1 MDYLENLEIDPTAH
15 IAPSATVIGDV
26 KVGAECTV
34 LQGATIRGDFGGRIE
49 IGKQTN
55 VQENC
60 CIHVN
65 HGEVTRIGDRVTIGH
80 GAIVHG
86 CDIGEGTLIGM
97 GATVIDR
104 AKIGSQC
111 LVGAGALVT
120 GTANIPDRSLVIGS
134 PARAVRPLTEKELG
148 ELESA
153 WKEYCVIGTDMERQG
168 LLLSGSAYSPCRA
181 PQLSNRNE
189 RGIVSAA
196 STRD

>member
-1 MDYLENLEIDPTAH
+1 MDYLKNLEIDPTAH

-26 KVGAECTV
+26 EVGAECTV

-55 VQENC
+55 IQENC

-65 HGEVTRIGDRVTIGH
+65 HDEVTRIGDKVTIGH

-120 GTANIPDRSLVIGS
+120 GTASIPDRSLVIGS
-134 PARAVRPLTEKELG
+134 PARAVRPLTEKELA

-153 WKEYCVIGTDMERQG
+153 WKEYCEIGTDMERQR
-168 LLLSGSAYSPCRA
+168 LLLPGSAYSP
-181 PQLSNRNE
+181 LSR
-189 RGIVSAA
+189 SAA
-196 STRD
+196 FQ

>member
-1 MDYLENLEIDPTAH
+1 MDYLKNLEIDPTAH

-65 HGEVTRIGDRVTIGH
+65 HDEVTRIGDEVTIGH

-134 PARAVRPLTEKELG
+134 PARAVRPLTEKELA

-153 WKEYCVIGTDMERQG
+153 WREYCEIGTDMERQG
-168 LLLSGSAYSPCRA
+168 LLLRGSAYSPLPR
-181 PQLSNRNE
+181 PDGVGRISRP
-189 RGIVSAA
+189 IK
-196 STRD
+196 

>member
-1 MDYLENLEIDPTAH
+1 MDYLKNLEIDPTAH

-26 KVGAECTV
+26 KIGAECTV

-55 VQENC
+55 IQENC

-65 HGEVTRIGDRVTIGH
+65 HDEVTRIGDKVTIGH

-153 WKEYCVIGTDMERQG
+153 WKEYCEIGTDMERQG
-168 LLLSGSAYSPCRA
+168 LLEPGSAYSPLSA
-181 PQLSNRNE
+181 PQLSNRNK

>member
-1 MDYLENLEIDPTAH
+1 MDYLKNLEIDPTAH

-26 KVGAECTV
+26 IVGAECTI

-65 HGEVTRIGDRVTIGH
+65 HDEVTRIGDRVTIGH

-86 CDIGEGTLIGM
+86 CEIGEGSLIGM
-97 GATVIDR
+97 GAVVIDR
-104 AKIGSQC
+104 AKIGSHC

-134 PARAVRPLTEKELG
+134 PARAVRPLTEKELA

-153 WKEYCVIGTDMERQG
+153 WKEYCEIGTDMERQG
-168 LLLSGSAYSPCRA
+168 LLLPGSASAPCRA

-189 RGIVSAA
+189 RGIASAA

>member
-1 MDYLENLEIDPTAH
+1 MDYLKNLEIDPTAH

-65 HGEVTRIGDRVTIGH
+65 HDEVTRIGDEVTIGH

-134 PARAVRPLTEKELG
+134 PARAVRPLTEKELA

-153 WKEYCVIGTDMERQG
+153 WREYCEIGTDMERQG
-168 LLLSGSAYSPCRA
+168 LLVPGSAYSPLPR
-181 PQLSNRNE
+181 P
-189 RGIVSAA
+189 AA
-196 STRD
+196 SQ

>member
-55 VQENC
+55 IQENC

-65 HGEVTRIGDRVTIGH
+65 HDEVTRIGDEVTIGH

-134 PARAVRPLTEKELG
+134 PARAVRPLTEKELA

-153 WKEYCVIGTDMERQG
+153 WKEYCEIGTDMERQG
-168 LLLSGSAYSPCRA
+168 LLLPGSAYSPLPPHA
-181 PQLSNRNE
+181 ETS
-189 RGIVSAA
+189 
-196 STRD
+196 STSGW

>member
-1 MDYLENLEIDPTAH
+1 MDYLKNLEIDPTAH

-26 KVGAECTV
+26 IVGAECTV

-49 IGKQTN
+49 IGEQTN

-65 HGEVTRIGDRVTIGH
+65 HNEVTRIGDKVTIGH

-86 CDIGEGTLIGM
+86 CNIGEGSLIGM
-97 GATVIDR
+97 GAVVIDR
-104 AKIGSQC
+104 AKIGSHC

-120 GTANIPDRSLVIGS
+120 GTASIPDGWLAIGS
-134 PARAVRPLTEKELG
+134 PARAVRPLTEKELA

-153 WKEYCVIGTDMERQG
+153 WKEYCEIGADMEQQG
-168 LLLSGSAYSPCRA
+168 LLQPGSKYRP
-181 PQLSNRNE
+181 
-189 RGIVSAA
+189 I
-196 STRD
+196 

>member
-55 VQENC
+55 IQENC

-65 HGEVTRIGDRVTIGH
+65 HDEVTRIGDKVTIGH

-86 CDIGEGTLIGM
+86 CDVGEGTL
-97 GATVIDR
+97 
-104 AKIGSQC
+104 
-111 LVGAGALVT
+111 LVT

-134 PARAVRPLTEKELG
+134 PARAVRPLTEKELA

-153 WKEYCVIGTDMERQG
+153 WKEYCEIGTDMERQG
-168 LLLSGSAYSPCRA
+168 LLVPGSTYCPLPR
-181 PQLSNRNE
+181 
-189 RGIVSAA
+189 SAA
-196 STRD
+196 FQ

>member
-1 MDYLENLEIDPTAH
+1 MDYLENLKIDPTAH

-26 KVGAECTV
+26 AVGAECTV

-65 HGEVTRIGDRVTIGH
+65 HDEVTRIGDRVTIGH

-120 GTANIPDRSLVIGS
+120 GTANIPDGSLVIGS
-134 PARAVRPLTEKELG
+134 PACAVRPLTEKELA

-153 WKEYCVIGTDMERQG
+153 WREYCEIGADMERQG
-168 LLLSGSAYSPCRA
+168 LLLTGSAYSPLPPRA
-181 PQLSNRNE
+181 
-189 RGIVSAA
+189 AA
-196 STRD
+196 SR

>member
-1 MDYLENLEIDPTAH
+1 MDYLKNLEIDPTAH

-26 KVGAECTV
+26 IVGAECTV

-49 IGKQTN
+49 IGEQTN

-65 HGEVTRIGDRVTIGH
+65 HNEVTRIGDKVTIGH

-86 CDIGEGTLIGM
+86 CEIGEGSLIGM
-97 GATVIDR
+97 GAVVIDR
-104 AKIGSQC
+104 AKIGSHC

-120 GTANIPDRSLVIGS
+120 GTANIPDGWLAIGS
-134 PARAVRPLTEKELG
+134 PARAVRPLTEEELA

-153 WKEYCVIGTDMERQG
+153 WKEYCEIGTDMEQQG
-168 LLLSGSAYSPCRA
+168 LLQPGSKYRP
-181 PQLSNRNE
+181 
-189 RGIVSAA
+189 I
-196 STRD
+196 

>member
-15 IAPSATVIGDV
+15 IASSAAVIGDV
-26 KVGAECTV
+26 KVGAECTI

-49 IGKQTN
+49 IGKLTN

-65 HGEVTRIGDRVTIGH
+65 HDEVTRIGDKVTIGH

-86 CDIGEGTLIGM
+86 CEIGEGSLVGM
-97 GATVIDR
+97 GAIVIDR
-104 AKIGSQC
+104 AKVGAHC

-120 GTANIPDRSLVIGS
+120 GTADIPDGWLAIGS
-134 PARAVRPLTEKELG
+134 PARAVRPLTDKELA

-153 WKEYCVIGTDMERQG
+153 WQEYHEIGADMESQG
-168 LLLSGSAYSPCRA
+168 LLLPGRAYSPLPDA
-181 PQLSNRNE
+181 
-189 RGIVSAA
+189 AA
-196 STRD
+196 SR

>member
-1 MDYLENLEIDPTAH
+1 MDYLKNLKIDPTAH

-26 KVGAECTV
+26 KVGTECTI

-49 IGKQTN
+49 IGKLTN

-65 HGEVTRIGDRVTIGH
+65 HDEVTRIGDKVTIGH

-86 CDIGEGTLIGM
+86 CDIGEGSLIGM

-104 AKIGSQC
+104 AKIGSRC

-120 GTANIPDRSLVIGS
+120 GTANIPDGWL
-134 PARAVRPLTEKELG
+134 A
-148 ELESA
+148 
-153 WKEYCVIGTDMERQG
+153 
-168 LLLSGSAYSPCRA
+168 
-181 PQLSNRNE
+181 
-189 RGIVSAA
+189 IVLQQF
-196 STRD
+196 

>member
-1 MDYLENLEIDPTAH
+1 MDYLKNLEIDPTAH

-26 KVGAECTV
+26 IVGAECTV
-34 LQGATIRGDFGGRIE
+34 LQGATIRGDFGGSIE
-49 IGKQTN
+49 IGEQTN

-65 HGEVTRIGDRVTIGH
+65 HNEVTRIGDKVTIGH

-97 GATVIDR
+97 GAVVIDR
-104 AKIGSQC
+104 AKIGSHC

-120 GTANIPDRSLVIGS
+120 GTASIPDGWLAIGS
-134 PARAVRPLTEKELG
+134 PARAVRPLTEKELA

-153 WKEYCVIGTDMERQG
+153 WKEYCEIGADMEQQG
-168 LLLSGSAYSPCRA
+168 LLLPGSAYSPCRA
-181 PQLSNRNE
+181 PQLFNRNE
-189 RGIVSAA
+189 RGIASAA

>member
-1 MDYLENLEIDPTAH
+1 MDYLKNLEIDPTTH

-26 KVGAECTV
+26 IVGAECTV

-49 IGKQTN
+49 IGEQTN

-65 HGEVTRIGDRVTIGH
+65 HNEVTRIGDKVTIGH

-86 CDIGEGTLIGM
+86 CEIGEGSLIGM
-97 GATVIDR
+97 GAVVIDR
-104 AKIGSQC
+104 AKIGSHC

-120 GTANIPDRSLVIGS
+120 GTANIPDGWLAIGS
-134 PARAVRPLTEKELG
+134 PARAVRPLTEKELA

-153 WKEYCVIGTDMERQG
+153 WKEYCEIGADMEQQG
-168 LLLSGSAYSPCRA
+168 LLQPGSKYRP
-181 PQLSNRNE
+181 
-189 RGIVSAA
+189 I
-196 STRD
+196 

>member
-1 MDYLENLEIDPTAH
+1 MDYLENLEINPTAH

-55 VQENC
+55 IQENC

-65 HGEVTRIGDRVTIGH
+65 HDEVTRIGDKVTIGH

-86 CDIGEGTLIGM
+86 CDVGEGTLIGM

-134 PARAVRPLTEKELG
+134 PARAVRPLTEKELA

-153 WKEYCVIGTDMERQG
+153 WKEYCEIGTDMERQG
-168 LLLSGSAYSPCRA
+168 LLLPGSAYSPLPR
-181 PQLSNRNE
+181 
-189 RGIVSAA
+189 SAA
-196 STRD
+196 FQQKRAGNRECR

>member
-1 MDYLENLEIDPTAH
+1 MDYLKNLEIDPTAH

-26 KVGAECTV
+26 IVGAECTV

-65 HGEVTRIGDRVTIGH
+65 HDEVTRIGDRVTIGH

-86 CDIGEGTLIGM
+86 CEIGEGSLIGM
-97 GATVIDR
+97 GAVVIDR
-104 AKIGSQC
+104 AKIGSHC

-120 GTANIPDRSLVIGS
+120 GTANIPDGWLAIGS
-134 PARAVRPLTEKELG
+134 PARAVRPLSEKEHA

-153 WKEYCVIGTDMERQG
+153 WKEYCEIGADMEQQG
-168 LLLSGSAYSPCRA
+168 LLQPGSKYRP
-181 PQLSNRNE
+181 
-189 RGIVSAA
+189 I
-196 STRD
+196 

>member
-1 MDYLENLEIDPTAH
+1 MDYLKKLEIDPTAH

-26 KVGAECTV
+26 KIGAECTV
-34 LQGATIRGDFGGRIE
+34 LQGTTIRGDFGGRIE

-65 HGEVTRIGDRVTIGH
+65 HDEVTRIGDKVTIGH

-86 CDIGEGTLIGM
+86 CDIGEGTMIGM
-97 GATVIDR
+97 GATVIDH

-120 GTANIPDRSLVIGS
+120 GTASIPDRSLVIGS
-134 PARAVRPLTEKELG
+134 PARAVRSLTEKELA

-153 WKEYCVIGTDMERQG
+153 WREYCEIGTDMERQG
-168 LLLSGSAYSPCRA
+168 LLVPGSAYSPLPR
-181 PQLSNRNE
+181 P
-189 RGIVSAA
+189 AA
-196 STRD
+196 SQ

>member
-1 MDYLENLEIDPTAH
+1 MDYLKNLEIDPTAH

-65 HGEVTRIGDRVTIGH
+65 HDEVTRIGDRVTIGH

-86 CDIGEGTLIGM
+86 CEIGEGSLIGM
-97 GATVIDR
+97 GAVVIDR
-104 AKIGSQC
+104 AKIGSHC

-134 PARAVRPLTEKELG
+134 PARAVRPLTEKELA

-153 WKEYCVIGTDMERQG
+153 WKEYCEIGTDMERQG
-168 LLLSGSAYSPCRA
+168 LLLPGRAYSPRRA
-181 PQLSNRNE
+181 PQLSSRNE
-189 RGIVSAA
+189 RGIASAA